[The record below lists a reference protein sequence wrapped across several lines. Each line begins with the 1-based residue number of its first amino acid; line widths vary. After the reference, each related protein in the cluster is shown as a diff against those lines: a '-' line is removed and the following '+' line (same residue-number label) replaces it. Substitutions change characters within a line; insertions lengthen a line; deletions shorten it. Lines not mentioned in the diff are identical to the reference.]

1 MVRSLQKIPKL
12 RTLKLEGC
20 KFIAD
25 GLKAI
30 GTSCVSLRELSLSKC
45 SGVTDT
51 ELSFAV
57 SRLKNLLKLDITCC
71 RNITDVSLAAITSSC
86 TSLVS
91 LRMESCSRVSSG
103 ALQLIGKHCSHLEEL
118 DLTDSDLDG
127 EGTYWTGYWIIL
139 CQMNIKLTLD
149 ILCRIESSCQMQQ
162 TFKSKNWNLL
172 ED

>member
-1 MVRSLQKIPKL
+1 VRSLQKIPKL
-12 RTLKLEGC
+12 QTLKLEGC
-20 KFIAD
+20 KFMTD

-57 SRLKNLLKLDITCC
+57 SRPRLKNLLKLDITCC

-127 EGTYWTGYWIIL
+127 EGTY
-139 CQMNIKLTLD
+139 
-149 ILCRIESSCQMQQ
+149 
-162 TFKSKNWNLL
+162 
-172 ED
+172 

>member
-1 MVRSLQKIPKL
+1 MVRSLQKIPKP

-20 KFIAD
+20 KFMTD

-57 SRLKNLLKLDITCC
+57 SRPRLKNLLKLDITCC

-91 LRMESCSRVSSG
+91 LRMESCSHVSSG

-127 EGTYWTGYWIIL
+127 EGTY
-139 CQMNIKLTLD
+139 
-149 ILCRIESSCQMQQ
+149 
-162 TFKSKNWNLL
+162 
-172 ED
+172 

>member
-1 MVRSLQKIPKL
+1 MPD
-12 RTLKLEGC
+12 
-20 KFIAD
+20 A
-25 GLKAI
+25 LKAI

-57 SRLKNLLKLDITCC
+57 PRLKNLLKLEITCC
-71 RNITDVSLAAITSSC
+71 HNITNVSLVLAVITSSC

-118 DLTDSDLDG
+118 DLTDSDLDD
-127 EGTYWTGYWIIL
+127 EGTY
-139 CQMNIKLTLD
+139 
-149 ILCRIESSCQMQQ
+149 
-162 TFKSKNWNLL
+162 
-172 ED
+172 

>member
-57 SRLKNLLKLDITCC
+57 SRPRLKNLLKLDITCC

-127 EGTYWTGYWIIL
+127 EGTY
-139 CQMNIKLTLD
+139 
-149 ILCRIESSCQMQQ
+149 
-162 TFKSKNWNLL
+162 
-172 ED
+172 